1 MILLFQLE
9 ILILY
14 SLLIT
19 MVLRSLLFA
28 LLLLCFNSLL
38 AKQTRFERKN
48 DFKVKYIGIEKGL
61 SNNAVTSI
69 YQDSRGFMWIGTYDG
84 LNRYD
89 GYDFLVYRN
98 QPNDS
103 STLINNRIVSIYEN
117 DAGIWVGT
125 KKGLSVFNFHTGKFE
140 SRYLKDHQLDQRV
153 RITFNINQVK
163 GQEDDL
169 YLATAGKGLLRQNDQ
184 QSIFVQ
190 IPFKWGDQLIW
201 NYHAQGIDFDP
212 QGNLFVFIQ
221 GYGLYRLNSGTA
233 VLEFVSSV
241 SNNAN
246 SIVADQRGQIWIG
259 MDSGLVRYNLTSGD
273 HRFYSRELTGH
284 KVTALM
290 VLPEEDKLWAA
301 TDGSGIFI
309 YDNGSDGI
317 SYLEEGAEATD
328 ITSNSVYALYQDNR
342 GEKWVGTL
350 RGGVNVVEKGNSQF
364 KTIKKSNNANSLVS
378 NFILSF
384 CEYKEDKIWVGTD
397 GGGMSL
403 WDRSTNTFTNYV
415 NSGDPHSLP
424 SNFVTA
430 ILNADKGVW
439 VGTYGGGLARFDE
452 ETKTFKKY
460 PLYHKNLPMFQQNI
474 WVIFRDSYQ
483 RVWVASS
490 DGEGLYHYQPDRDQF
505 EFVDAKVGGIISMA
519 EDLFGNIWVGTFER
533 LIKLDLETFD
543 HEEFDIGYPVRSI
556 MAASNDRL
564 LVGTESGGLLEFNTS
579 EGSYR
584 TFSEQQ
590 GLCNNSVL
598 NILRGGDDE
607 YWLSTYNGISRFDF
621 SSKSFVN
628 YFGSDGL
635 QSNQFN
641 YNAALKLAGGE
652 LLFGGISGFNVI
664 NPSAVSTST
673 AFPELLI
680 TGIKINNEAIEET
693 GKTAFSLSSL
703 ELPYNKS
710 MLTFDFA
717 ALEYSQP
724 DKISY
729 AYYLEGWD
737 REWQY
742 LGNSR
747 VANYSK
753 LQDGTYTLHIK
764 STNSD
769 GVWNT
774 EFTSLPIVILPPWYR
789 TATAYSVYLMLIL
802 IAGYSVIRYQR
813 KQARMKYEI
822 WLSKDMAQKEKE
834 LNEQKL
840 NFFTNISHEFRSPL
854 TLIINPLKDAIYGKG
869 DGLGNGELEVV
880 YRNSRR
886 LLSLVDQ
893 LLLFRKAE
901 SETGELKVVRVDLTA
916 LVKEVFACFV
926 HHAKT
931 KHINFQLEIG
941 VEECFIFADRQKI
954 EISLFN
960 LISNALKFAS
970 EENGQVY
977 VRLFPAD
984 GNEVKITVEDNG
996 KGIAINEQD
1005 RVFDLFYQSQNNQK
1019 NQKNGFGIG
1028 LYLVKQFI
1036 HLHNGQ
1042 VAVSGRK
1049 DGGTVFEV
1057 KLAVG
1062 KGHLQNLYIHE
1073 DVDEHSLFL
1082 EELIEGQEPHLAQT
1096 THSRDSEPT
1105 GALLD
1110 DLKSILVV
1118 DDNKQ
1123 IRAYLGKVLKES
1135 YKVYEVS
1142 SAEEAREF
1150 LKSRLPDLIISDV
1163 VMLGETGVEF
1173 CKYLKDSSR
1182 YQHIPV
1188 ILLTGTNSEEIKLKG
1203 IEVGAD
1209 DYITKPFD
1217 KEYLMARIKGILKQQ
1232 KLLQDHLMDGVIQKG
1247 GDIKLSEEDKDFL
1260 EQLEQ
1265 VIEANLNVESFTI
1278 KALAEQ
1284 MAMSHSMLYKKIKQ
1298 LTGKSVNEMI
1308 RFIRLRKVATL
1319 LITSDMQVNEAA
1331 FFTGFNDLKY
1341 FRKQFQVLYQ
1351 MNPSDFQKKHK
1362 NSFHDKNYNLNRI
1375 IN

>member
-1 MILLFQLE
+1 MILRISLIVSFLFCSDFLHARQ
-9 ILILY
+9 
-14 SLLIT
+14 
-19 MVLRSLLFA
+19 RSFDIG
-28 LLLLCFNSLL
+28 
-38 AKQTRFERKN
+38 N
-48 DFKVKYIGIEKGL
+48 DYKIRYLGIEAGL

-84 LNRYD
+84 LNRFD

-117 DAGIWVGT
+117 DEGIWVGT
-125 KKGLSVFNFHTGKFE
+125 KKGLSVFNFETGEFE
-140 SRYLKDHQLDQRV
+140 NRYLKDRKGNH
-153 RITFNINQVK
+153 QVK
-163 GQEDDL
+163 INFNVNQIKGFGNEL
-169 YLATAGKGLLRQNDQ
+169 YLATAGQGLLTQNENQ
-184 QSIFVQ
+184 AFFSH
-190 IPFKWGDQLIW
+190 IPFKQGDQLIW
-201 NYHAQGIDFDP
+201 DYHAQGIDFDK

-221 GYGLYRLNSGTA
+221 SNGIYRLNPKTRI
-233 VLEFVSSV
+233 LEFVSSV
-241 SNNAN
+241 TNNAN
-246 SIVADQRGQIWIG
+246 CIVTDHRGQIWIG
-259 MDSGLVRYNLTSGD
+259 MDRGLIKYNLSTD
-273 HRFYSRELTGH
+273 EHQFFSRSQTGH
-284 KVTALM
+284 KVTSLM
-290 VLPEEDKLWAA
+290 FLPDEDEIWAA

-309 YDNGSDGI
+309 YDNESDEI
-317 SYLEEGAEATD
+317 SYVEEGPEATN

-350 RGGVNVVEKGNSQF
+350 RGGVNIVEEGNSQF
-364 KTIKKSNNANSLVS
+364 KTITKTNNENSLVS

-384 CEYKEDKIWVGTD
+384 CEYKDDRIWIGTD
-397 GGGMSL
+397 GGGISL
-403 WDRSTNTFTNYV
+403 WDRASNSFTNYV
-415 NSGDPHSLP
+415 NSGDPQSLP
-424 SNFVTA
+424 NNFVTA
-430 ILNADKGVW
+430 ILNADNGVW
-439 VGTYGGGLARFDE
+439 VGTYGGGLAKFDE
-452 ETKTFKKY
+452 NSKKFTKY
-460 PLYHKNLPMFQQNI
+460 QLYNRNINTSQQNV

-483 RVWVASS
+483 RVWVATS
-490 DGEGLYHYQPDRDQF
+490 DGEGLYRYQPDLDQF
-505 EFVDAKVGGIISMA
+505 EFVNAKIPGIISMA
-519 EDLFGNIWVGTFER
+519 EDLFGNIWVGTFEQ
-533 LIKLDLETFD
+533 LIKLNLTTFE
-543 HEEFDIGYPVRSI
+543 HEVVDIGYPVRSI

-564 LVGTESGGLLEFNTS
+564 LIGTESGGLLEFNTAENTYS
-579 EGSYR
+579 
-584 TFSEQQ
+584 TFSERH
-590 GLCNNSVL
+590 GLSNNSVL
-598 NILRGGDDE
+598 NILRGKDDE

-621 SSKSFVN
+621 SNKSFVN
-628 YFGSDGL
+628 YFDSDGL

-641 YNAALKLAGGE
+641 YNAALKLSDGD
-652 LLFGGISGFNVI
+652 LLFGGIRGFNVI
-664 NPSAVSTST
+664 NPSVITTST
-673 AFPELLI
+673 TFPELLI
-680 TGIKINNEAIEET
+680 TGIKVNNEEIEES
-693 GKTAFSLSSL
+693 GKTAFSMAKL

-742 LGNSR
+742 VGNSR

-753 LQDGTYTLHIK
+753 LHDGAYTLHIK

-774 EFTSLPIVILPPWYR
+774 EVASLPIIILPPWYR
-789 TATAYSVYLMLIL
+789 TLIAYIIYFVLIL
-802 IAGYSVIRYQR
+802 IAGYIVVSYQR

-822 WLSKDMAQKEKE
+822 WLSKDMAQKQQE

-854 TLIINPLKDAIYGKG
+854 TLIINPLKDAIYGKA

-901 SETGELKVVRVDLTA
+901 SETGELKIVRIDLIAVVQ
-916 LVKEVFACFV
+916 EVFACFV
-926 HHAKT
+926 NHAKT
-931 KHINFQLEIG
+931 KHINFQLQISA
-941 VEECFIFADRQKI
+941 EECFVFADRQKI

-970 EENGQVY
+970 EENGEVY
-977 VRLFPAD
+977 VRLFLT
-984 GNEVKITVEDNG
+984 GENEVEITVEDNG
-996 KGIAINEQD
+996 KGIAVNEQD
-1005 RVFDLFYQSQNNQK
+1005 KVFDLFYQSQSNQK

-1036 HLHNGQ
+1036 QLNGGQ
-1042 VAVSGRK
+1042 VSASTRK
-1049 DGGTVFEV
+1049 DGGTIFDV
-1057 KLAVG
+1057 KLKLG
-1062 KGHLQNLYIHE
+1062 KSHLQDLFIHE
-1073 DVDEHSLFL
+1073 DLSEHSLFL
-1082 EELIEGQEPHLAQT
+1082 EELIGGQESQASPQT
-1096 THSRDSEPT
+1096 TNTESESH

-1110 DLKSILVV
+1110 SLQSILIV

-1123 IRAYLGKVLKES
+1123 IRTYLSSVLKS
-1135 YKVYEVS
+1135 GYKILEAS
-1142 SAEEAREF
+1142 SAEEARQI
-1150 LKSRLPDLIISDV
+1150 LKSKLPDLIISDV
-1163 VMLGETGVEF
+1163 VMVGETGVEF
-1173 CKYLKDSSR
+1173 CKYLKDSPS

-1188 ILLTGTNSEEIKLKG
+1188 ILLTGTSSEEIKLKG

-1217 KEYLMARIKGILKQQ
+1217 KDYLIARIKGILKQQ
-1232 KLLQDHLMDGVIQKG
+1232 KILQDHLMDGVIHKEA
-1247 GDIKLSEEDKDFL
+1247 DIKLSEEDKDFL

-1265 VIEANLNVESFTI
+1265 VIELNLNVDSFTI
-1278 KALAEQ
+1278 KALAEE

-1341 FRKQFQVLYQ
+1341 FRKQFQNLYQ
-1351 MNPSDFQKKHK
+1351 MNPSDFQKKYK
-1362 NSFHDKNYNLNRI
+1362 NSFHDKAYT
-1375 IN
+1375 INGL